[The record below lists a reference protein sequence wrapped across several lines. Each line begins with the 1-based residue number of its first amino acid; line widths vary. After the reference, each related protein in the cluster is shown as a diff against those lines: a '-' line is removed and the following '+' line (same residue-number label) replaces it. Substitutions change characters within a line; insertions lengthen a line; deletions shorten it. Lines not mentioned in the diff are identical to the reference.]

1 MMNRDKYRVL
11 KQQLVIKQALLYQ
24 NSVSVDGYELNNTIV
39 SRLIKSLAESIAKDF
54 VIPTAILLNVNTP
67 KMIARLNN
75 MFLDLA
81 DRITLRNNR
90 EVPVTQRGISD
101 LIYKFPNVGD
111 FFQEVSKS
119 DGLFDDLPVQKGM
132 EELDARINIGLGNII
147 AFAELEQP
155 EDSRLTI
162 SEIMLLLN
170 CIQLTEE
177 YYHRE
182 NIIGLK

>member
-1 MMNRDKYRVL
+1 MMNREKYRVL
-11 KQQLVIKQALLYQ
+11 KQQLVIKQAMLYQ
-24 NSVSVDGYELNNTIV
+24 NSVTVDGYELNNAIV

-54 VIPTAILLNVNTP
+54 VIPHAILLNTNTP
-67 KMIARLNN
+67 KMISRLNN

-81 DRITLRNNR
+81 DRVSLRNNR
-90 EVPVTQRGISD
+90 EVPVTQKGIND
-101 LIYKFPNVGD
+101 LIYSFPNMGD
-111 FFQEVSKS
+111 FFQEVCKG

-132 EELDARINIGLGNII
+132 EELDARINMGLGNII

-162 SEIMLLLN
+162 SEILLLLN

-182 NIIGLK
+182 NIVGPK

>member
-1 MMNRDKYRVL
+1 MMNREKYRVL
-11 KQQLVIKQALLYQ
+11 KQQLVIKQAMLYQ
-24 NSVSVDGYELNNTIV
+24 NSVSIDGNVIDNDVTTRVINALV
-39 SRLIKSLAESIAKDF
+39 ESIAKDF
-54 VIPTAILLNVNTP
+54 VIPNAILLNENTP
-67 KMIARLNN
+67 KMITRLNN

-90 EVPVTQRGISD
+90 EVPVTQKGISD
-101 LIYKFPNVGD
+101 LIYRFPNVGD

-119 DGLFDDLPVQKGM
+119 NGLFDDLPVQKGM

-147 AFAELEQP
+147 TFAELKQP

-177 YYHRE
+177 YYHQQ
-182 NIIGLK
+182 NVVGLK